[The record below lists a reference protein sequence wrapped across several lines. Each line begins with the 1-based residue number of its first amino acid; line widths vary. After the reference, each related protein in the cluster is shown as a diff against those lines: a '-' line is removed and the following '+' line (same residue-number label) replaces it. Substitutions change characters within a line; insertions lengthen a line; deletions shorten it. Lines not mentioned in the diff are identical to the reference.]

1 MLKLCYVDSQS
12 LDMIENDTII
22 PINIV
27 VHIIIENEMKM
38 ILAGALTQKE
48 YKSVNN
54 YKFVQEMWKQVKS
67 TLRKNY
73 RWKNFSNG

>member
-54 YKFVQEMWKQVKS
+54 YKFVQEM
-67 TLRKNY
+67 
-73 RWKNFSNG
+73 

>member
-22 PINIV
+22 PIYIV

-38 ILAGALTQKE
+38 ILAGALAQKE

-54 YKFVQEMWKQVKS
+54 YKFVQEM
-67 TLRKNY
+67 
-73 RWKNFSNG
+73 